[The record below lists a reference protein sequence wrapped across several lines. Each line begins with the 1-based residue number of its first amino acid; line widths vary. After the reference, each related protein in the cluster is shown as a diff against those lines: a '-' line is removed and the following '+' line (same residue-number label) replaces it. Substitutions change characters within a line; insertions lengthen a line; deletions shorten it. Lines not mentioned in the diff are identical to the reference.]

1 MKNKNIQEY
10 DVVVVGGG
18 ISGCEASYISAVSGA
33 RTLLISINTD
43 SIGYMA
49 FENYISDIKG
59 IAAAGKNIW
68 NDLVLKRAAEKNRID
83 FNNVD
88 RIIKDSTGDMIIIDR
103 KRQMIKLK
111 EFIENHK
118 NIETRQGLV
127 VDIILKDGIY
137 HTLTNDGTAYKSK
150 AIILAPGTFLD
161 SIIFWG
167 SYNIAAGRPG
177 EIASKQLL
185 RKLIKIGFKFNEG
198 KVYSGP
204 RIDGRTI
211 DLNKYIRNKESHE
224 LNIIP
229 EGKETN
235 EIYLDGLKAVNSE
248 EEQIKILRKIKGME
262 NAIITRPGYGIKY
275 NILSP
280 LQISKN
286 FESKIFPG
294 LFFCGRINGLSDYES
309 SAAQGY
315 FAGVNAV
322 KKIKNEYS
330 IVSRETL
337 KK

>member
-1 MKNKNIQEY
+1 MKNKDIQEY

-49 FENYISDIKG
+49 FVNYISDIKG

-68 NDLVLKRAAEKNRID
+68 NNLILKRAADKNRID
-83 FNNVD
+83 FNKTD

-127 VDIILKDGIY
+127 VDIIFKDGIY

-150 AIILAPGTFLD
+150 VIILAPGTFLD

-177 EIASKQLL
+177 
-185 RKLIKIGFKFNEG
+185 
-198 KVYSGP
+198 
-204 RIDGRTI
+204 
-211 DLNKYIRNKESHE
+211 
-224 LNIIP
+224 
-229 EGKETN
+229 
-235 EIYLDGLKAVNSE
+235 
-248 EEQIKILRKIKGME
+248 
-262 NAIITRPGYGIKY
+262 
-275 NILSP
+275 
-280 LQISKN
+280 
-286 FESKIFPG
+286 
-294 LFFCGRINGLSDYES
+294 
-309 SAAQGY
+309 
-315 FAGVNAV
+315 
-322 KKIKNEYS
+322 
-330 IVSRETL
+330 
-337 KK
+337 